1 MTTRST
7 PNTMREPLKSGA
19 WSLAEVEELYRR
31 LCDGQD
37 VPDIASAMCRSE
49 GSVRNTVTKR
59 GFTLA
64 DPAIRDGYIRRRWG
78 EASAALLAGWLHIP
92 EAEVREHAERLGLPE
107 DDQPTA
113 PHRRRGPTAEERKA
127 RIQWAFDNRK
137 TDPEA
142 ALVWRQL
149 ADSATRST
157 PMPTGAR

>member
-1 MTTRST
+1 MTSRST
-7 PNTMREPLKSGA
+7 PTPTRSGA

-37 VPDIASAMCRSE
+37 VPDIASAMCRSD

-59 GFTLA
+59 GFNLS
-64 DPAIRDGYIRRRWG
+64 DPAIRDAYIRRRWG

-92 EAEVREHAERLGLPE
+92 EAEVREHAERMGLSE

-113 PHRRRGPTAEERKA
+113 PYRRLGPTAEERKA

-149 ADSATRST
+149 ADSATRQGITRST
-157 PMPTGAR
+157 LTGAR